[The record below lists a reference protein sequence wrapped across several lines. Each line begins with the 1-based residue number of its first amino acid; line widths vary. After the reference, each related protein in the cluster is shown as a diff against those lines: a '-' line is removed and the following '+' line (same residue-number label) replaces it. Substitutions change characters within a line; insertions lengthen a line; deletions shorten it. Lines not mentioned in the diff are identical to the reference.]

1 VVTESG
7 IVKDPYND
15 FVVKLPNT
23 QLPIETKVYIR
34 FSWEILLGI
43 IKFSA

>member
-15 FVVKLPNT
+15 FLVSALNT
-23 QLPIETKVYIR
+23 QSPIETKVYIR
-34 FSWEILLGI
+34 FSWEIFLGI